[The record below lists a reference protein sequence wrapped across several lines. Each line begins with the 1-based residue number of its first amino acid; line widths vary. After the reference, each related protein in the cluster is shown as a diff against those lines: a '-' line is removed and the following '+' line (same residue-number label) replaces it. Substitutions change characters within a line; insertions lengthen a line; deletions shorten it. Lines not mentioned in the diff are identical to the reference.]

1 MDIFSLL
8 LDSNHIKVF
17 DPVILFIIYLSFFD
31 LFLHIYVLNNIYLIN
46 FIYIVQN
53 SSFKRDS

>member
-46 FIYIVQN
+46 FIYIIQN
-53 SSFKRDS
+53 SSFNQDS